1 MRCPFCKGLESSVID
16 SRLTKDGD
24 AIRRRRECRDCER
37 RFTTYERVEEHVP
50 LVIKKDGRR
59 EPFDRAKVTAGLV
72 KACEKRPVSIH
83 AIEGFVSALEQA
95 LADRQEREIP
105 SELIG
110 AEGMAFLRRM
120 DPIAYVRFASVY
132 RAFDDISEFMEE
144 LKELVE
150 ERAAA
155 DAARKENAAGGGDAG
170 SGSDEP
176 SA

>member
-59 EPFDRAKVTAGLV
+59 EPFDRAKLTAGLL
-72 KACEKRPVSIH
+72 KACEKRPISIH
-83 AIEGFVSALEQA
+83 AIETFVAGLEQS

-105 SELIG
+105 SADIG
-110 AEGMAFLRRM
+110 SEVMTFLRRL
-120 DPIAYVRFASVY
+120 DPVAYIRFASVY
-132 RAFDDISEFMEE
+132 RAFNDVSEFMEE
-144 LKELVE
+144 LRQLAE
-150 ERAAA
+150 ERGA
-155 DAARKENAAGGGDAG
+155 KGAGGEGAPD
-170 SGSDEP
+170 
-176 SA
+176 